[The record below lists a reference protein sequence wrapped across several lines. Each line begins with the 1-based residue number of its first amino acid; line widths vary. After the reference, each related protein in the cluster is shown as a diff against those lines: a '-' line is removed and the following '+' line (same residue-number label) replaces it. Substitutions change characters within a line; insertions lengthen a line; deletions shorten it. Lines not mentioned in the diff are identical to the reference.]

1 VQLTSVEPD
10 DRRQRGGRHVTW
22 PAQGRGPRED
32 QRDRP
37 GVHETGHPVAQ
48 EFTRRSRSQPPDGD
62 RVEEDELAV
71 LVVQMP
77 SGL

>member
-1 VQLTSVEPD
+1 
-10 DRRQRGGRHVTW
+10 
-22 PAQGRGPRED
+22 
-32 QRDRP
+32 
-37 GVHETGHPVAQ
+37 VAQ
-48 EFTRRSRSQPPDGD
+48 EFTRRSRAQPPDGD